1 MSQRTQGHL
10 HGATLTARL
19 EASDGSGWDG
29 GHSGQL
35 MWASGPGRQARW
47 GCSGDEGCGRDRG
60 CYGLLLSGRNLRER
74 GTGGQKQIAAE
85 GSGEQLRCSFL
96 NEKNSKTQLANKW
109 KHRLKQKG
117 IFQKPLPG
125 GPGSCTCVN
134 WLRRVVGTD
143 TWTDSFPAATRCQ
156 PLGGGGRGGRM
167 PYTPRG
173 IPSPS
178 VFLCAILVM

>member
-1 MSQRTQGHL
+1 MSQGTQGHVG
-10 HGATLTARL
+10 GATLTARL
-19 EASDGSGWDG
+19 EASDGSGWGG

-35 MWASGPGRQARW
+35 MWASGRGRQAKR
-47 GCSGDEGCGRDRG
+47 GCSGDEGCGGDRG

-96 NEKNSKTQLANKW
+96 NEINSKMQLSNKW

-125 GPGSCTCVN
+125 GPGSCTSVN

-156 PLGGGGRGGRM
+156 PLGGGGRGGGCCTHPGGSR
-167 PYTPRG
+167 PLLFSSA
-173 IPSPS
+173 PS
-178 VFLCAILVM
+178 L